1 MRILHTSDWH
11 LGRSFHREGL
21 LGHQA
26 AFVDHLVETVRSD
39 RVDLVVVAGDVYDR
53 ALPSVDAVAVA
64 DDALRRLAG
73 LGVPV
78 VLTAGN
84 HDSARRLGF
93 AADLI
98 CAAGIHLLTDPARVD
113 RPVWV
118 EDDHGPVAVYGL
130 PYLEPDVLREP
141 WGLPDRSHEAVAR
154 EAMRRVTAHRDG
166 PGGGARTIVLA
177 HTWVTGGQP
186 SDSERDITVGGV
198 SQVSADVFTGA
209 DYVALGHLHGRQR
222 ISDTVRYSG
231 SPLPYSFSEANH
243 TKGCW
248 LVELGKDGVERVDF
262 VAAPVPRRLAR
273 VRGTLEELLASPAHT
288 RHEDHWLQVTLTDT
302 LRPRAA
308 MERLRTRFPYAL
320 LLDFA
325 PEGRAAATTQ
335 WADRLRGR
343 SDRDIIRDFVEVVR
357 DEPAGPDELALLD
370 AACDAC
376 TGARVLEALPGEG
389 GADRRRGTGAPE
401 VLAS

>member
-26 AFVDHLVETVRSD
+26 AFIDHLVDTVRAE

-78 VLTAGN
+78 VLTSGN

-98 CAAGIHLLTDPARVD
+98 SAAGIHLLTDPARVD
-113 RPVWV
+113 RPVQLS
-118 EDDHGPVAVYGL
+118 DAHGPVSVYGL
-130 PYLEPDVLREP
+130 PYLEPEVLREP
-141 WGLPDRSHEAVAR
+141 WALPARSHEAAAA

-166 PGGGARTIVLA
+166 AGRGTRSVVIA
-177 HTWVTGGQP
+177 HTWVRGGEA

-198 SQVSADVFTGA
+198 SQVPADVFAGT

-222 ISDTVRYSG
+222 ITESVRYSG
-231 SPLPYSFSEANH
+231 SPLAYSFSEADH

-248 LVELGKDGVERVDF
+248 LVDLGKLGVTRVEF
-262 VAAPVPRRLAR
+262 VPAPVPRRLAR
-273 VRGTLEELLASPAHT
+273 IRGRLDDLLSDRAYAA
-288 RHEDHWLQVTLTDT
+288 HEDRWLQVTLTDP

-308 MERLRTRFPYAL
+308 MERLRTRFPHAL

-325 PEGRAAATTQ
+325 PEGRADAPTR

-343 SDRDIIRDFVEVVR
+343 TDREIVRDFVEVVR
-357 DEPAGPDELALLD
+357 DEPADPAELALLD
-370 AACDAC
+370 AACDSC
-376 TGARVLEALPGEG
+376 TRGGAPEALPAGTVPVGDEHAVVEG
-389 GADRRRGTGAPE
+389 
-401 VLAS
+401 VAS